1 MKPSMWTSFLYD
13 ETPEAAVEILTSA
26 GFKHAEL
33 SDEHAKVLL
42 SRPDAMAK
50 AAEFASFASSKG
62 MKFTQGHLSLS
73 ADISDPDEIRRK
85 ATIEQLKKE
94 LSLFR
99 ILGITT
105 AVLHCGG
112 RVASEQGIER
122 EMIDK
127 IRTVSLHELCAHI
140 AGTGMKIALENIPS
154 TQPFAD
160 DLLKVIEAAGAPEEL
175 GICFDT
181 GHLNMVGGDPE
192 EFISKAKNKLIALH
206 IADNLGQKDD
216 HMLPCGR
223 GTVAWAKVIG
233 KLKAI
238 GYKGI
243 FNYEVPGE
251 RHHPLPILRLKLE
264 YSRILA
270 ETMISTYPSIY

>member
-1 MKPSMWTSFLYD
+1 MKPSMWTSFLCE
-13 ETPEAAVEILTSA
+13 ETPETTVEILTSA

-42 SRPDAMAK
+42 ARQDAMKK
-50 AAEFASFASSKG
+50 AEEFASFASAKG
-62 MKFTQGHLSLS
+62 MNFTQGHLSLS
-73 ADISDPDEIRRK
+73 ADIADIDEMRRK

-94 LSLFR
+94 LTLFN
-99 ILGITT
+99 ILGIKT

-112 RVASEQGIER
+112 RVARDKGTDQETIE
-122 EMIDK
+122 K
-127 IRTVSLHELCAHI
+127 IRTVSLRELCTHI
-140 AGTGMKIALENIPS
+140 AGTSLSIALENIPS
-154 TQPFAD
+154 TQPFAE
-160 DLLKVIEAAGAPEEL
+160 DLLRVIELAGNPPEL

-181 GHLNMVGGDPE
+181 GHLNMVGGDPV
-192 EFISKAKNKLIALH
+192 EFIEKAKSKLIALH
-206 IADNLGQKDD
+206 IADNLGEQDD

-223 GTVAWAKVIG
+223 GTIIWSKVIG
-233 KLKAI
+233 KLKGI

-251 RHHPLPILRLKLE
+251 RNHPLPILRLKLE

-270 ETMISTYPSIY
+270 ETMIATYPSLH